1 MTITRLKICFL
12 VILTE
17 KNLMFILLFVIKI
30 SMNAFSNNCIFN
42 LTFRAILDENL
53 KHFKLFLSYVHSF
66 IE

>member
-1 MTITRLKICFL
+1 MTITQLKICFL

-17 KNLMFILLFVIKI
+17 KNLMFILFVIKI